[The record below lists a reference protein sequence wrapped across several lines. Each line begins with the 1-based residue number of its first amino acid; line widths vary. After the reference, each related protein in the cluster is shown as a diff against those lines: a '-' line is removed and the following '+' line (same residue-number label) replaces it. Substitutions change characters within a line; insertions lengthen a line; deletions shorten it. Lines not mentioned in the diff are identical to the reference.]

1 MDKKTLVVFG
11 SGGHGWESIKH
22 YIDSFDGE
30 VTIAMLPVDW
40 GGSTG
45 TIGRILKLNNGELNN
60 ILHGEANYPILPF
73 GDMNKF
79 VMAYL
84 LQKCPSEV
92 MVEFRDEKINALDYR
107 SDSIHALK
115 RVFESITACL
125 GISNTFKEK
134 FLIYLHTYLEYYLEH
149 KDLVSSPCTTS
160 LGNLWHSFLY
170 FELGGVDGLMRFYH
184 ENSVIPWH
192 INLMFSSSTRQVL
205 RGRYYNEQQHEF
217 YLDGEDE
224 IDTADF
230 PIDPESFDLIPSH
243 DSQTKVLHLL
253 IEKLKQADMIIIP
266 NGSIANWLPLLND
279 EQVLRLLKE
288 KSLLHKI
295 IWVMNLFHSKNEYPF
310 DVYFHYLSTQG
321 IYPIIIGP
329 DQIPADYYVSFLK
342 LYQKEGKTLNYNF
355 NTQSHTGVKLKQGFN
370 NCLDVVTAKEDPR
383 IEGLKYEKNYLKDV
397 LMKYLDC

>member
-1 MDKKTLVVFG
+1 MDKKSLVVFG

-22 YIDSFDGE
+22 YIDDFEGE

-45 TIGRILKLNNGELNN
+45 TIGRILKLNNGELNK
-60 ILHGEANYPILPF
+60 ILHGDANYPILPF

-84 LQKCPSEV
+84 LQKCPEEV

-115 RVFESITACL
+115 RVFHA
-125 GISNTFKEK
+125 ISHCFGMSNIFKEK

-149 KDLVSSPCTTS
+149 KDLITSPCTTS
-160 LGNLWHSFLY
+160 LGNIWHSFLY
-170 FELGGVDGLMRFYH
+170 FECDGVDEIVQFYH
-184 ENSVIPWH
+184 ENGIIPRH
-192 INLMFSSSTRQVL
+192 ICLMFSSSTRQVL
-205 RGRYYNEQQHEF
+205 RGRYYNEQQHEL
-217 YLDGEDE
+217 YLDGEDK

-230 PIDPESFDLIPSH
+230 PIDPESFDLMPSV
-243 DSQTKVLHLL
+243 DNQVKVLITLM
-253 IEKLKQADMIIIP
+253 EKLKKADMIIIP

-279 EQVLRLLKE
+279 TQVLEILKE

-310 DVYFHYLSTQG
+310 DVYYHYLSTQG

-329 DQIPADYYVSFLK
+329 DQIPTDYYVSFLK

-355 NTQSHTGVKLKQGFN
+355 NTQSHAGAKLKQGFN
-370 NCLDVVTAKEDPR
+370 NCLEVVTAKEDPR

>member
-1 MDKKTLVVFG
+1 MEKKSLVVFG

-22 YIDSFDGE
+22 YIDSFDGN
-30 VTIAMLPVDW
+30 VTISMLPVDW

-45 TIGRILKLNNGELNN
+45 TIGRILKLNNGELNK
-60 ILHGEANYPILPF
+60 ILHGNANYPILPF

-84 LQKCPSEV
+84 LQKCPTEV
-92 MVEFRDEKINALDYR
+92 VVKFRDETINALDYR

-115 RVFESITACL
+115 RVFNSIVPCL

-134 FLIYLHTYLEYYLEH
+134 FLIYLHTYLEYFLEH
-149 KDLVSSPCTTS
+149 KDLISSPSTTS
-160 LGNLWHSFLY
+160 LGNIWHSFLY
-170 FELGGVDGLMRFYH
+170 YELSGMDNMIKFYH
-184 ENSVIPWH
+184 QNSVIPEH
-192 INLMFSSSTRQVL
+192 ISLTFSSSTRQVL
-205 RGRYYNEQQHEF
+205 RGRYCNEQQHEF
-217 YLDGEDE
+217 YLDGEDK

-230 PIDPESFDLIPSH
+230 PIDPESFDLIPSFE
-243 DSQTKVLHLL
+243 SQEKVLPAF
-253 IEKLKQADMIIIP
+253 IEKLRHADIIIIP

-279 EQVLRLLKE
+279 IQVLEILKQ
-288 KSLLHKI
+288 KTQQNKI

-310 DVYFHYLSTQG
+310 DVYYHYLSTQK

-329 DQIPADYYVSFLK
+329 DQIPTDYYVSFLK

-355 NTQSHTGVKLKQGFN
+355 NTQSHNGVKLKQGFN
-370 NCLDVVTAKEDPR
+370 NCLEVVTAKEDPR